1 MTNVSE
7 GLISSTC
14 KELRSVRKLRKV
26 HTQVV
31 TGCGQTVHWIEV

>member
-14 KELRSVRKLRKV
+14 KELRSMKIRKV
-26 HTQVV
+26 CTQVV